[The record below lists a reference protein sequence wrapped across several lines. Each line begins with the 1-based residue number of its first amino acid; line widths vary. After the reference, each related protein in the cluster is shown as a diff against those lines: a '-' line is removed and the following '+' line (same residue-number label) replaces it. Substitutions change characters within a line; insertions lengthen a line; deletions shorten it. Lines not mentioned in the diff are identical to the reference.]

1 MNYDECLRSTYFDL
15 ESWLIV
21 LLGLGISVILWRYGK
36 TSFAIMSALAGLFL
50 ALSWAYLSK
59 VCGCCQRKLQRRQI

>member
-21 LLGLGISVILWRYGK
+21 LLGLGISVILWIYGK
-36 TSFAIMSALAGLFL
+36 TSFAIMSALVGLFL
-50 ALSWAYLSK
+50 ALSWAYLYYELSC
-59 VCGCCQRKLQRRQI
+59 VELIGL